1 MPGDR
6 VAAATHSP
14 LRRWRRA
21 RASKHRVR
29 VGPTILVLLVAACVL
44 QPLLSPFAPDA
55 TVSPPLQGPSASH
68 WLGTDQL
75 GRDLA
80 TRLFTA
86 GRLDIALA
94 FVGVAVSWVVGT
106 LLGIT
111 VVIGRPRWPE
121 WLMERA
127 IDGLLAFPFVL
138 FALTLVLAFGADWSV
153 GPLPPGAPATLLA
166 IWFINWALYARLARA
181 ETRALVSSDFV
192 VAAKTL
198 GYSPL
203 RIVTRHIMPLVA
215 RTTVTVATGDML
227 LVIGVVAAL
236 PFLGAGVQPPNPEW
250 GVMMYEGRGFLQQTP
265 LLVLA
270 PTLLIV
276 VFGIGVTLTVDRRLD
291 RGSLRD
297 LVVVGIPPEL
307 DQKASH
313 G

>member
-1 MPGDR
+1 MRR
-6 VAAATHSP
+6 VHS
-14 LRRWRRA
+14 
-21 RASKHRVR
+21 
-29 VGPTILVLLVAACVL
+29 GPAILTLLVLACVF
-44 QPLLSPFAPDA
+44 QPLLSQFAPDA
-55 TVSPPLQGPSASH
+55 TVARPLQGPSATH

-75 GRDLA
+75 GRDVV

-94 FVGVAVSWVVGT
+94 FAGVAVSWAIGT
-106 LLGIT
+106 LVGIA

-138 FALTLVLAFGADWSV
+138 FALTLVLVFGADWSV
-153 GPLPPGAPATLLA
+153 GPLPAGAPATLLA
-166 IWFINWALYARLARA
+166 IWFIDWALYARLARS
-181 ETRALVSSDFV
+181 ETRALIGSDFV
-192 VAAKTL
+192 VAARTL
-198 GYSPL
+198 GYSSL
-203 RIVTRHIMPLVA
+203 RIVLRHIMPLVA
-215 RTTVTVATGDML
+215 RTTGTVAAGDML
-227 LVIGVVAAL
+227 LVVGVVAAL

-250 GVMMYEGRGFLQQTP
+250 GVMMYEGRGFLQQAP

-276 VFGIGVTLTVDRRLD
+276 MFGIGVTLTVDRRLD

-297 LVVVGIPPEL
+297 DTTEALSTPEPEVR
-307 DQKASH
+307 H